1 MNKCS
6 HKMVGISAEKCSFSI
21 LSTGVNPNFSKEQ
34 LLGQYIHARARFSFD
49 DMCYEHSLLMYSTM
63 PGQVR
68 EGSGDF
74 VCYEIKT
81 GKWLEDLFSF
91 IFERGIRFLML
102 KVPCVTRNGRN
113 LKISCQKFITQNCPS
128 LRGL

>member
-34 LLGQYIHARARFSFD
+34 LLGQYIHARARFSFGAI
-49 DMCYEHSLLMYSTM
+49 CYEHSLLMYSTM
-63 PGQVR
+63 PGQRR

-74 VCYEIKT
+74 VCDKNEC
-81 GKWLEDLFSF
+81 GK
-91 IFERGIRFLML
+91 
-102 KVPCVTRNGRN
+102 
-113 LKISCQKFITQNCPS
+113 
-128 LRGL
+128 